1 MGNRIDD
8 STAAPQR
15 EVRLRAALLS
25 EQENAPNR
33 AATDLVNGVTAQKA
47 WERVSDAAKNV
58 LSVMAPFTP
67 KARNAAGGAH
77 HELKGNIEA
86 MKRSYAA
93 PLTPKARAVAEMA
106 LRQARIDVLALPEGD
121 ERSQLWAN
129 LTAIEQ
135 KMKR

>member
-1 MGNRIDD
+1 MSNRINDGT
-8 STAAPQR
+8 SPQR
-15 EVRLRAALLS
+15 DVRQRAALLS

-33 AATDLVNGVTAQKA
+33 AATELVTGVTAQKA
-47 WERVSDAAKNV
+47 WSGMSDAAKNV
-58 LSVMAPFTP
+58 LSVMLKFTP
-67 KARNAAGGAH
+67 KARSAAGGAH
-77 HELKGNIEA
+77 EVLKGNIEA

-106 LRQARIDVLALPEGD
+106 MRQARIDVLALPEGD